1 MDTENLWEDLFSSND
16 INTTDSFIS
25 IIDSYAQDLE
35 AASRNKVHARFTQ
48 IKITE
53 SSPLLI
59 SQEYAQTVKS
69 VFQNSKTE
77 KDQLSQIDANSLYD
91 THRYAFDIYGDE
103 YKFRVFTA
111 DVGPVYPVRVKPD
124 KDICHEVEDD
134 LERFLDSYTD
144 TLNYWIND
152 DEAVHSFFKVIIKS
166 RKMQFMVKRLSEN

>member
-1 MDTENLWEDLFSSND
+1 MNTENLWEDLFTSNE
-16 INTTDSFIS
+16 IITTDTFIS
-25 IIDSYAQDLE
+25 IVDSYARDLE
-35 AASRNKVHARFTQ
+35 AASSNKVHARFTQ
-48 IKITE
+48 IKFTE

-59 SQEYAQTVKS
+59 PQEYAQTVKS
-69 VFQNSKTE
+69 VFQNATTE

-91 THRYAFDIYGDE
+91 TNRYAFDIYGNE

-111 DVGPVYPVRVKPD
+111 DVGPAYPVRVKPD

-134 LERFLDSYTD
+134 LERFLDLYTE

-166 RKMQFMVKRLSEN
+166 RKMQLMVKRLSEN

>member
-1 MDTENLWEDLFSSND
+1 MDTENLWEDLFTSND
-16 INTTDSFIS
+16 INTTDSFIT

-35 AASRNKVHARFTQ
+35 SASSNKVHARFTQ

-53 SSPLLI
+53 SSPLQI

-69 VFQNSKTE
+69 VIQGTKTE
-77 KDQLSQIDANSLYD
+77 KDQLSQKDANSLYD
-91 THRYAFDIYGDE
+91 TNRYAFDIYGDE

-111 DVGPVYPVRVKPD
+111 DVGPVYPVHVKPD

-134 LERFLDSYTD
+134 LERFLDLYTES
-144 TLNYWIND
+144 LNYWIND

-166 RKMQFMVKRLSEN
+166 RKMQFMVKRLSGD